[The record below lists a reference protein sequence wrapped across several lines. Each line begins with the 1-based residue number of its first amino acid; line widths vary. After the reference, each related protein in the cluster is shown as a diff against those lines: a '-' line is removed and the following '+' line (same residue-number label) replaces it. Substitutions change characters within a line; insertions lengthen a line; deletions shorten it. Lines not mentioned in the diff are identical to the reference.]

1 MKENGDISYKLNT
14 VCVWYQS
21 QSIEKTNRRWY
32 EACHKLCTGH
42 TEGCERY
49 ISKRGLELELE
60 GGRE

>member
-21 QSIEKTNRRWY
+21 KSIEKTNKRWY
-32 EACHKLCTGH
+32 KACHELCTGK

-60 GGRE
+60 DIR